1 MCAQLNQAAWP
12 TLKVG
17 SKLKHGTR
25 LRLPAESGPSTLG
38 GARAGAAQE
47 KRRRGA
53 AKKTKQET
61 PVKAAAVNGSETEDD
76 DEGCASAVQG
86 ARGDAVSDEVS
97 AGCSSSGRE
106 GAGPTAAS
114 RTGRLQRR
122 CGLMYEGE
130 VQVRGKKEVMHGK
143 GVYTNLMHYESLDA
157 VGTNGFLWKKYEG
170 DFENDKMTGQGTIF
184 WADGSVFFGR
194 VCKNQPREG
203 VYIEDGQRFDVTF
216 STTCDSL
223 ISGHKPQPKTKKPC
237 ADIPKQA
244 VGFDEEKSLAEGVG
258 RHVLPLEAAAEQ
270 RSTQCAN
277 DCEGA
282 DSAAAKWCR
291 ECEKAICSTCAR
303 ACSTNL
309 HHVLVDICNSTAVIP
324 SHLPQN
330 VEEDKGGEMVGRGR
344 GDPDDGSE
352 NPWLEGN
359 EELQSGGDAG
369 DGGHDPL
376 LDSRLEEQ
384 DRGGGEEK
392 MEEHVDT
399 DEARKQRKQERKKIR
414 KEERAR
420 RKEEEAERER
430 LERRQLKAEARAK
443 AKEEKRLFAM
453 RKREEAAEKLAAA
466 QKLEEEARMIMAE
479 EEGEE
484 GRARAGEPGHHATVR
499 SEQEAAA
506 FQDVDDEVETN
517 DLAKSTSIAEGG
529 ARGRSLAG
537 KWSNVSLDNQ
547 QQAISKKNGGEDGVV
562 AAAGRG
568 VCTTAPAGGSRGKK
582 AASGKSGGI
591 AKKRKGS
598 GSDEIDDSKE
608 AISEQ
613 HGLPAA
619 KRRKGVGIADAS
631 DTHRDR
637 GVEIVKDPLPPLLS
651 LEQDAKTRVKRPTL
665 LDLMEAGLISEGDRV
680 VCKGVVGVLK
690 QGAAIKVSKKTTNKR
705 IRGTIANSV
714 SEVCSTFAHLV
725 LCTNPF

>member
-1 MCAQLNQAAWP
+1 MN
-12 TLKVG
+12 
-17 SKLKHGTR
+17 S
-25 LRLPAESGPSTLG
+25 
-38 GARAGAAQE
+38 
-47 KRRRGA
+47 
-53 AKKTKQET
+53 
-61 PVKAAAVNGSETEDD
+61 SETEDD
-76 DEGCASAVQG
+76 DEGCASALQG

-106 GAGPTAAS
+106 GAGPTAAG
-114 RTGRLQRR
+114 RIGRLQRR

-143 GVYTNLMHYESLDA
+143 GVYTNLMHHESLDA

-184 WADGSVFFGR
+184 WADGSVFCGR

-203 VYIEDGQRFDVTF
+203 VYMEDGQRFDVTF

-244 VGFDEEKSLAEGVG
+244 VGFDGESVAEEVG

-277 DCEGA
+277 DCVGA

-309 HHVLVDICNSTAVIP
+309 HHVLVDICNSIAVIP
-324 SHLPQN
+324 SLLPQN
-330 VEEDKGGEMVGRGR
+330 VEEEKGGEMVGQGR

-399 DEARKQRKQERKKIR
+399 DEARQQRKQERKKIR

-430 LERRQLKAEARAK
+430 LERRQLKAESRAK

-453 RKREEAAEKLAAA
+453 RKREEAAEKMAAA

-479 EEGEE
+479 EEEEEE
-484 GRARAGEPGHHATVR
+484 GRARAGEVGHHATLRV
-499 SEQEAAA
+499 EQDAAA
-506 FQDVDDEVETN
+506 FQDVDDAVETN
-517 DLAKSTSIAEGG
+517 DSAKSTRIAEGG
-529 ARGRSLAG
+529 TRGRGLVG
-537 KWSNVSLDNQ
+537 KWSNASLDNQ
-547 QQAISKKNGGEDGVV
+547 QQAISKKKRGQDCVV
-562 AAAGRG
+562 AASGRG
-568 VCTTAPAGGSRGKK
+568 DCTTALAGGSKGKK
-582 AASGKSGGI
+582 AASERSGGI
-591 AKKRKGS
+591 AEKRKGS
-598 GSDEIDDSKE
+598 GSDEIENSEE

-631 DTHRDR
+631 DTHRDK